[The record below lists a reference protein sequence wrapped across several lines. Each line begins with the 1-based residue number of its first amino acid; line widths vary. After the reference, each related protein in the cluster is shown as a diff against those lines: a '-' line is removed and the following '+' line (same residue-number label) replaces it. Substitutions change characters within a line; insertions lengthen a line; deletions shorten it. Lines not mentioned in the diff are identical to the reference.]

1 MRRFA
6 RTLGTLMIVAG
17 VGLLAWALLVWRWE
31 DPFTSLYT
39 AWKQREL
46 ASSFD
51 RRLSAYDVPV
61 PAGASLAAIRR
72 TMRTEA
78 TRYRRGAERGSA
90 IGRLRA
96 PRLGVNMIFVEGTD
110 HESLKRGPGRQRQT
124 FMPGEGNLIYIA
136 GHRTTYSAPFSRI
149 DRFER
154 GDLVTLEMPYATF
167 IYAITRHQIVASTA
181 TWVLRPRRREVLALQ
196 ACHPRFF
203 ATHRYIAYAEPVR
216 IVLRGGRAYSLAGP
230 DNIATKT

>member
-46 ASSFD
+46 SSSFD

-61 PAGASLAAIRR
+61 PASPSLAAVRR
-72 TMRTEA
+72 TMRAEA
-78 TRYRRGAERGSA
+78 AGYRREARRGSA
-90 IGRLRA
+90 IGRIRV

-136 GHRTTYSAPFSRI
+136 GHRTTYSAPFSHI
-149 DRFER
+149 DRVER

-167 IYAITRHQIVASTA
+167 VYAITRHQIVPSTA

-203 ATHRYIAYAEPVR
+203 ASHRYIAYAEPVR
-216 IVLRGGRAYSLAGP
+216 IVLRGGRAYSLADP
-230 DNIATKT
+230 DVAST

>member
-17 VGLLAWALLVWRWE
+17 VGLLAWAVLVWRWE

-51 RRLSAYDVPV
+51 RRLSAYDPPV
-61 PAGASLAAIRR
+61 PGSTSIAAIRR
-72 TMRTEA
+72 TMQAEA

-90 IGRLRA
+90 IGRIRA

-124 FMPGEGNLIYIA
+124 FMPGEGDLIYIA
-136 GHRTTYSAPFSRI
+136 GHRTTYAAPFSHI
-149 DRFER
+149 DRLR
-154 GDLVTLEMPYATF
+154 QGDLVTLEMPYATF
-167 IYAITRHQIVASTA
+167 VYAITRHQIVPSTA
-181 TWVLRPRRREVLALQ
+181 TWVLRPREREVLALQ

-203 ATHRYIAYAEPVR
+203 ASHRYIAYAEPVR
-216 IVLRGGRAYSLAGP
+216 IVLRGGREYSLAGP
-230 DNIATKT
+230 SEAVGRS